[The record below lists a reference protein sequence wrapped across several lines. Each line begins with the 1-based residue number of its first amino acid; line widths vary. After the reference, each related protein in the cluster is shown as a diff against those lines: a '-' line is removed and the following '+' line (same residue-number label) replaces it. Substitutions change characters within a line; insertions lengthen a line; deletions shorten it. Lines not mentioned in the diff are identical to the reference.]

1 VPNDLI
7 NGVAVKIMK
16 ENPLSVVQVDA
27 NQQKSSSQGGLNSRL
42 VEAEAKYER
51 LWHLKPERLDPGR
64 SAIGSDRVKHTI
76 SIVEQLFDMKDLS
89 ILDIGCGTGAL
100 AIAFAKEGSRVT
112 AADIASN
119 ALKLVSE
126 HPNITKVQA
135 ALPKTPFS
143 DDEFDVCIAAEVIA
157 EMDHRDYR
165 LAMAEL
171 CRLIKP
177 DGRVIC
183 SNSIDIYSEDAFIRF
198 RKLAETEFKI
208 LHWKFSYHALYLHI
222 LHFLKAPSK
231 FFKAWRHPD
240 KRDKGLKHRRGLSR
254 WWFKINSTLV
264 PALIWAPISWIL
276 SPAVYT
282 FEKSELILHFFEKIC
297 RFFLSERG
305 ISHVIF
311 VGKRRP
317 LLEERDEPPIPD
329 RPPFKREVRWE

>member
-1 VPNDLI
+1 
-7 NGVAVKIMK
+7 MK
-16 ENPLSVVQVDA
+16 ENPLSIVHTDA
-27 NQQKSSSQGGLNSRL
+27 ANEKKPPHGGLKTRL
-42 VEAEAKYER
+42 IEAEAKYER
-51 LWHLKPERLDPGR
+51 LWHIRPERLNPDH
-64 SAIGSDRVKHTI
+64 SAIGTDRIKHTI
-76 SIVEQLFDMKDLS
+76 SIVEQLFDMKDLL

-100 AIAFAKEGSRVT
+100 ATAFAKEGSQVT

-119 ALKLVSE
+119 ALKLVPD

-143 DDEFDVCIAAEVIA
+143 DDQFDVVIAAEVIA

-165 LAMAEL
+165 LAIAEL

-177 DGRVIC
+177 HGRVVC

-208 LHWKFSYHALYLHI
+208 IHWKFSYHALYLHI

-231 FFKAWRHPD
+231 FFKAWRSSE
-240 KRDKGLKHRRGLSR
+240 KREKGLKHRHGLSR
-254 WWFKINSTLV
+254 WWFKINTAAI
-264 PALIWAPISWIL
+264 PALLWAPISWVL
-276 SPAVYT
+276 SPIVYV
-282 FEKSELILHFFEKIC
+282 FEKSEFILHLFEKIC
-297 RFFLSERG
+297 RFFQNERG

-329 RPPFKREVRWE
+329 RPPFKREVLWE